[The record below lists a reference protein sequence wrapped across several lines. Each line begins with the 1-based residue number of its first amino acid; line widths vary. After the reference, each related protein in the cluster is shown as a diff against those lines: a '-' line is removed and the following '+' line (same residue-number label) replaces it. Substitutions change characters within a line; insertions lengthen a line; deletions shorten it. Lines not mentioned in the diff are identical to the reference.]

1 MFRFVISAIVATA
14 ILTVNAV
21 AQTQQIKPIY
31 TASEAGAYH
40 SSFCPP
46 IPTAL
51 ESAGFRGYT
60 CTPSGGTPDNIA
72 KVVANPRALG
82 FAQLDVLG
90 RWALDNIEAA
100 KKLVVIRTLAC
111 EGLWLVSQN
120 KNMSAATFGQIVGG
134 ARRLQFAVADGGSR
148 ASFEFLQKID
158 PDGLGRASN
167 VRIVENATAS
177 IQSVASGSADVG
189 FFVQFVEPSN
199 ANIQLLH
206 ERKLRVVP
214 AVNHELIAATV
225 AGAPVYQVQSFNLSG
240 GNRLTATCT
249 PAVII
254 TGAPES
260 IADPDDANDQR
271 ALFNRIKAAPD
282 SAFLP
287 KDGRLA
293 RLVSGTRSIPT
304 SALKEMLA
312 AYDVA
317 KKRAEAPAP

>member
-1 MFRFVISAIVATA
+1 MFRFAISGIVATA
-14 ILTVNAV
+14 ILTVNAT

-46 IPTAL
+46 IPLAL
-51 ESAGFRGYT
+51 ENAGFRGYT

-100 KKLVVIRTLAC
+100 KKLVVILTLAC

-134 ARRLQFAVADGGSR
+134 ARRLQFAVANGGSR

-158 PDGLGRASN
+158 PDGLGRAGN
-167 VRIVENATAS
+167 IRIVENATAA

-214 AVNHELIAATV
+214 AVNHELVAATV

-271 ALFNRIKAAPD
+271 ALLNRIKAAPD

-287 KDGRLA
+287 KDGRFAGLI
-293 RLVSGTRSIPT
+293 SGSRSIPT